1 MNKDKIEPA
10 LVMMREALEIVVKS
24 NQEKSDA
31 ILAAL
36 QAMLR
41 TLADIDKGSAAVL
54 LATDFNGK
62 MGVYTLNAN
71 KETAVAMASTLLTHL
86 GGVSLATLP
95 VEDIGAVQ

>member
-10 LVMMREALEIVVKS
+10 LAMMREVLEIVVKS

-36 QAMLR
+36 QAMIR

-54 LATDFNGK
+54 LATDLNGK

-71 KETAVAMASTLLTHL
+71 EETAVSMASTLLVHL
-86 GGVSLATLP
+86 GGVSLDAIP
-95 VEDIGAVQ
+95 VEDMGAVQ